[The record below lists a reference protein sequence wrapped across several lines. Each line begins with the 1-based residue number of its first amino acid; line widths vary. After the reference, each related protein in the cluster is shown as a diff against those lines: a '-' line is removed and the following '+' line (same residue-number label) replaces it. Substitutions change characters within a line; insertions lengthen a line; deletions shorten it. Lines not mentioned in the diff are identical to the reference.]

1 MDENRDPITFRMV
14 AECFFAAA
22 IIGPLMIWIGI
33 AQYD

>member
-1 MDENRDPITFRMV
+1 MNDRDPINFRIV

-33 AQYD
+33 A